1 MTGQGTA
8 ALEALPVLE
17 RTGRRGTV
25 QVRRVPVPAAAQVDR
40 VEQVDRADRPESG
53 WTEVHRGAG
62 TSVVVFRHRAPA
74 ASVVAV
80 SVNGWGRPDPVTA
93 CDLDP
98 DGAGGWS
105 AAFEVPSDW
114 QASFSVREHAGDG
127 PAPWHVADAGLHTG
141 PRLVPGDPRL
151 HRATVNDVVRLVPE
165 RPWLTGYGTPDTGT
179 TVPLTPAS
187 PEDPVVRLWR
197 TPGASADRPVPLVV
211 VFDGEGHVDRL
222 GTPGILAAAH
232 ARGVVPELAVA
243 FVDAGAD
250 RRRDLGVVGGQS
262 AWVARTLVPR
272 LHRDGVLGAV
282 SPRRTVVTG
291 ASFGGLSS
299 LFALAQSDGL
309 IGAAVAQSVSCWR
322 YPAPDLDEALA
333 AALAGQVPE
342 PSGESGEP
350 GESGV
355 VDVAASGAPVVRLHA
370 GRYEGNSAVRAG
382 QLAERLT
389 GVGVDAT
396 ARTVSGG
403 HDWGWWI
410 PEMVEELGAV
420 LGG

>member
-1 MTGQGTA
+1 MTGRSMT

-17 RTGRRGTV
+17 RHGGRRAV
-25 QVRRVPVPAAAQVDR
+25 RVPRVPLP
-40 VEQVDRADRPESG
+40 ADLPDLPDSG
-53 WTEVHRGAG
+53 WTELSRADR
-62 TSVVVFRHRAPA
+62 TSVVVFHHRAPG
-74 ASVVAV
+74 ASAVAV

-93 CDLDP
+93 CDLEP
-98 DGAGGWS
+98 DGTGGWRG
-105 AAFEVPSDW
+105 AFEVPSDL
-114 QASFSVREHAGDG
+114 QASWSFRTHDGDG
-127 PAPWHVADAGLHTG
+127 PAPWHVVSAGLHTG
-141 PRLVPGDPRL
+141 PRLVPGDRRL
-151 HRATVNDVVRLVPE
+151 RRATVHQIISLVPE
-165 RPWLTGYGTPDTGT
+165 RPWLTGYGIPDAAT
-179 TVPLTPAS
+179 TVPLTPAD
-187 PEDPVVRLWR
+187 PADPAEPGEPVVRLWR

-232 ARGVVPELAVA
+232 GQGVIPDLAVA

-250 RRRDLGVVGGQS
+250 RRRDLGMVGGQS

-272 LHRDGVLGAV
+272 LHREGVLGAV

-322 YPAPDLDEALA
+322 YPAPDLDVALA
-333 AALAGQVPE
+333 DALAGRVPV
-342 PSGESGEP
+342 PP
-350 GESGV
+350 GA
-355 VDVAASGAPVVRLHA
+355 VAAGVPVSDVPVVRLHA
-370 GRYEGNSAVRAG
+370 GRYEGNSGVRAG
-382 QLAERLT
+382 QLAERLRS
-389 GVGVDAT
+389 VGVDAT